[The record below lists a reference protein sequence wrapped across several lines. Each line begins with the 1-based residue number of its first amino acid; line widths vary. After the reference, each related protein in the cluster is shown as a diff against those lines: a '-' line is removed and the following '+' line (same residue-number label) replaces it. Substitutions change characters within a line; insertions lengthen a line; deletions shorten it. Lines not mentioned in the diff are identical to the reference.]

1 MRPLVRPYN
10 QASDEAFVS
19 STFLKA
25 MRYGNHFYEE
35 MEKNAYF
42 NNYSIA
48 LKQLLQKRQV
58 NILCMEEDPDVILGY
73 CISDPSE
80 HIIDFIFIKS
90 AWRKKGLTKLLIGDI
105 IYSWATHFTKP
116 GLAIMKAK
124 NIKFDPWRL

>member
-1 MRPLVRPYN
+1 MQTIVRPYN
-10 QASDEAFVS
+10 PKTDEAFVS

-25 MRYGNHFYEE
+25 IRYGNQFYSE
-35 MEKNAYF
+35 MEKNSYF
-42 NNYSIA
+42 HNYTLA
-48 LKQLLQKRQV
+48 LKALLAKRTTNMV
-58 NILCMEEDPDVILGY
+58 CLAEDPDVILGY
-73 CISDPSE
+73 IICDPSQ

-90 AWRKKGLTKLLIGDI
+90 TWRKKGLTKLLINDI